1 MTTIVNVQDAKTRL
15 SELLRRVES
24 GEDIVIAR
32 AGTPI
37 ARISAAT
44 PLRRSLDTALLPE
57 IPPIPA
63 DVLLGELTS
72 AELTDWERGDDD
84 DPLDPLRR

>member
-24 GEDIVIAR
+24 GEDVVIAR

-44 PLRRSLDTALLPE
+44 PPRRSLDTALLPE

-63 DVLLGELTS
+63 DALFADATS
-72 AELTDWERGDDD
+72 AELADWEGDDAD
-84 DPLDPLRR
+84 DPLASARS